1 MTKANGKLIAG
12 RGDPKK
18 YGALLLETLPAII
31 ETEAQNERYLAIVEK
46 LMRKG
51 EENLS
56 PEENTL
62 LDLLVHLIEDFER
75 RYYQPEDA
83 TPLEVLHF
91 LMESNGL
98 KQADLVPIFG
108 SKGIVSEVVN
118 GKRGISKANAKAL
131 GEFFNIS
138 PAAFI

>member
-1 MTKANGKLIAG
+1 MRKTNGKPIAVP
-12 RGDPKK
+12 GDPKK
-18 YGALLLETLPAII
+18 YGALLCETLPAVI
-31 ETEAQNERYLAIVEK
+31 ETEAQNEAYLAIVEK
-46 LMRKG
+46 LMDKG
-51 EENLS
+51 EDNLS
-56 PEENTL
+56 PEEETL
-62 LDLLVHLIEDFER
+62 LNLLVHLIEDFEQ

-91 LMESNGL
+91 LMEANDL

-108 SKGIVSEVVN
+108 SKGITSEVVN

>member
-1 MTKANGKLIAG
+1 MTKANGKLIAVP
-12 RGDPKK
+12 GDPKK
-18 YGALLLETLPAII
+18 YGSLLAQTLPAVIQ
-31 ETEAQNERYLAIVEK
+31 TEEQNEQYLAIVEK

-62 LDLLVHLIEDFER
+62 LDLLVHLIEDFEK
-75 RYYQPEDA
+75 RYYKPRKA
-83 TPLEVLHF
+83 TPLEVLHE
-91 LMESNGL
+91 LMAANDL
-98 KQADLVPIFG
+98 KQSDLVPIFG
-108 SKGIVSEVVN
+108 SKGITSEVVN

-131 GEFFNIS
+131 GELFSIS

>member
-12 RGDPKK
+12 RGDPKR

-31 ETEAQNERYLAIVEK
+31 ETEEQNERYLAIVEK

-51 EENLS
+51 EEHLS

-62 LDLLVHLIEDFER
+62 LDLLVHLIEDFEQ
-75 RYYQPEDA
+75 RYYHPENA

-91 LMESNGL
+91 LMEANDL

-108 SKGIVSEVVN
+108 SKGITSEVVN

>member
-12 RGDPKK
+12 RGDPRK

-31 ETEAQNERYLAIVEK
+31 ETEEQNERYLAIVEK

-62 LDLLVHLIEDFER
+62 LDLLVHLIEDFET
-75 RYYQPEDA
+75 RYYQPENA

-98 KQADLVPIFG
+98 KQVDLVPIFG
-108 SKGIVSEVVN
+108 SKGITSEVIN

>member
-1 MTKANGKLIAG
+1 VAP
-12 RGDPKK
+12 GDPRK

-31 ETEAQNERYLAIVEK
+31 ETEAQNEHYLAIVER

-56 PEENTL
+56 PEENML
-62 LDLLVHLIEDFER
+62 LNLLVHLIEDFEQ
-75 RYYQPEDA
+75 RYYQPESA
-83 TPLEVLHF
+83 TPIEVLHE
-91 LMESNGL
+91 LMAANGL